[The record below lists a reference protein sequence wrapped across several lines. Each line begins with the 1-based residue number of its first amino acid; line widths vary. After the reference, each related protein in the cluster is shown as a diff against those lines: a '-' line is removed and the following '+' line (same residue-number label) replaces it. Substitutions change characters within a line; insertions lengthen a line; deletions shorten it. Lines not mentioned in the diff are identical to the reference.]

1 MKLDPILQRVDELLI
16 EIEES
21 KHDLQIAL
29 NLANLSMQDY
39 ISIKRGSLDMPA
51 DLNLWAFEELDA
63 AAMKLKIL
71 LDTLNRFRKELFI
84 F

>member
-1 MKLDPILQRVDELLI
+1 MKYDPILQRVDELLMDI
-16 EIEES
+16 ESS

-39 ISIKRGSLDMPA
+39 ISIKRGSLDMPSH
-51 DLNLWAFEELDA
+51 LSPWAFEELNS
-63 AAMKLKIL
+63 AAMKLKL
-71 LDTLNRFRKELFI
+71 RLDTLNKLRKELFI